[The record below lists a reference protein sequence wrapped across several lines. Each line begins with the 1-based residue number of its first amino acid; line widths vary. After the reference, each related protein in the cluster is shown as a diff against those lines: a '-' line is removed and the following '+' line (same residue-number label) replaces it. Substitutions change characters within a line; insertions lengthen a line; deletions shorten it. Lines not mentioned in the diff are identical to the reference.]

1 MARQGNRMMIG
12 GFVVLAVI
20 ILMASLVV
28 FGSGKFFKK
37 TETFVLFFDGSVKGL
52 NAGSPVLFQG
62 VQIGSVT
69 SVVIRRYA
77 NEEKVKIPVTIEIE
91 PQKIEMGDNL
101 SIRKSAKEG
110 LQNLIDLGLRAVL
123 TTQSYITGQL
133 MIECDFYPGSPV
145 VYRDVEKKHLEIPT
159 IRSTKERLVQ
169 TLQDLDVEGIQQTLE
184 SILTGIDQLV
194 NNKDLPESIRIF
206 KQTADRV
213 QLLVQKIDTTMSPL
227 AADLG
232 STLQDSR
239 KLVNSLN
246 NHVDPLSKD
255 IHTAVSHYSALAKTA
270 ETQLT
275 TLTSDL
281 DAALAAGQDVISADA
296 PFMVEFKTTMKEIS
310 NAARAFQ
317 QLVDYLEQH
326 PETIIKGKQDTE
338 KK

>member
-52 NAGSPVLFQG
+52 NAGAPVLFQG

-91 PQKIEMGDNL
+91 PQKVEMGDNL
-101 SIRKSAKEG
+101 SIRRSAKEG

-145 VYRDVEKKHLEIPT
+145 IYRDVEKKHLEIPT

-194 NNKDLPESIRIF
+194 NNKDLPESLRIF

-227 AADLG
+227 AANLG

-239 KLVNSLN
+239 KLVNNLN
-246 NHVDPLSKD
+246 SRVDPLSKD
-255 IHTAVSHYSALAKTA
+255 IHTAVIQYSALAKTA
-270 ETQLT
+270 ETQLK
-275 TLTSDL
+275 TLTSEL
-281 DAALAAGQDVISADA
+281 DAALASGQGVMSADA
-296 PFMVEFKTTMKEIS
+296 PFMVEFKTTLQEIS
-310 NAARAFQ
+310 SAARAFQ
-317 QLVDYLEQH
+317 QLADYLEQH
-326 PETIIKGKQDTE
+326 PETIFKGKENTE

>member
-52 NAGSPVLFQG
+52 NAGAPVLFQG

-101 SIRKSAKEG
+101 SIRRSAKEG
-110 LQNLIDLGLRAVL
+110 LQNLVDLGLRAVL

-145 VYRDVEKKHLEIPT
+145 IYRDVEKKHLEIPT
-159 IRSTKERLVQ
+159 IKSTKERLAQ
-169 TLQDLDVEGIQQTLE
+169 TLQDLDVEGIQQTLK

-213 QLLVQKIDTTMSPL
+213 QILVQKIDTTMSPL

-239 KLVNSLN
+239 KLVNNLN
-246 NHVDPLSKD
+246 SRVDPLSKD
-255 IHTAVSHYSALAKTA
+255 IHTAVNHYSVLAKTA
-270 ETQLT
+270 EAQLK
-275 TLTSDL
+275 TLASDV
-281 DAALAAGQDVISADA
+281 DAALAAGQDVMAADA
-296 PFMVEFKTTMKEIS
+296 PVMVEFKTTLKEIS

-326 PETIIKGKQDTE
+326 PETIFKGKVDTE
-338 KK
+338 KN

>member
-52 NAGSPVLFQG
+52 NAGAPVLFQG

-91 PQKIEMGDNL
+91 PQKVEMGDNL
-101 SIRKSAKEG
+101 SIRRSAKEG

-145 VYRDVEKKHLEIPT
+145 IYRDVEKKHLEIPT

-169 TLQDLDVEGIQQTLE
+169 TLQDLDVEGIQQTLK

-206 KQTADRV
+206 KKTADRV

-227 AADLG
+227 AADLD

-239 KLVNSLN
+239 KLVNNLN
-246 NHVDPLSKD
+246 SRVDPLSKD
-255 IHTAVSHYSALAKTA
+255 IHTAVNQYSALAKTA
-270 ETQLT
+270 ETQLK
-275 TLTSDL
+275 TLTSEL
-281 DAALAAGQDVISADA
+281 DAALASGQGVMSADA
-296 PFMVEFKTTMKEIS
+296 PFMVEFKTTLQEIS
-310 NAARAFQ
+310 SAARAFQ
-317 QLVDYLEQH
+317 QLADYLEQH
-326 PETIIKGKQDTE
+326 PETIFKGKENTE